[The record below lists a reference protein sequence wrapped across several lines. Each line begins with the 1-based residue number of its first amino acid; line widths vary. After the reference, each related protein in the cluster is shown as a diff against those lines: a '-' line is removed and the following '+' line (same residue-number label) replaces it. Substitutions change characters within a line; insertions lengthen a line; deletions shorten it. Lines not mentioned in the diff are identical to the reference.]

1 MIKNFTR
8 GSQVT
13 MHTVKMARQAIA
25 ITLAATL
32 ILGACMF
39 SLKSW
44 YDYTPFERAS
54 AWAYYWGDFK
64 LNIPFAK
71 DPDRRRMTQYYT
83 YRDGSK
89 GIVRTLDIVNDPW
102 HRELADK
109 VENQLFS
116 NAMTTLWSMLGFFL
130 LACAGWAWRG
140 SRIKVKKILS
150 GTQVVTPKELQKVLD
165 KKRLASSFKLGGVNL
180 RVNSET
186 QHMLLCGTT
195 GVGKSNGFIELMPQ
209 IRQKGHKAVVVDTT
223 GEFVSRFYR
232 TGKDILLN
240 PFDARSVGWNPW
252 VECPMSYH
260 YDEIAYGFV
269 PQTGHD
275 RFWADSARTVLSEA
289 MGHLKEK
296 GSTDCQSLV
305 DLLMVHSLA
314 DLYKA
319 LKHTPAGS
327 LLDPAGDKTAMS
339 IRAHLAPYLKVLRHL
354 AGDKPAFSMR
364 QWVMDSQGPDDSW
377 VFIASTP
384 DQRETMKSLMSAVMT
399 VAFNSLMNVA
409 PDPDRRVWF
418 MIDELVSLH
427 KQEVLPKALA
437 EVRKYGGCI
446 VAGIQSVSQLQE
458 QYGYAETKSL
468 SSLFNTKVIFRNT
481 DHETARTMSQLI
493 GEQEVIEAMETISY
507 GEHAYRDGVSLNDQK
522 KIKPAVSATDIM
534 ALNDM
539 EAYLKLPGALPVA
552 RVLFTHRNIQ
562 KICPAFIAKAEN
574 ILKQA

>member
-13 MHTVKMARQAIA
+13 MHTVNMVRQALA
-25 ITLAATL
+25 ITMLATL
-32 ILGACMF
+32 LLGVVLFCAR
-39 SLKSW
+39 SW
-44 YDYTPFERAS
+44 HDYTPYQRS
-54 AWAYYWGDFK
+54 AALAYYWGDFK
-64 LNIPFAK
+64 LNIPFVK
-71 DPDRRRMTQYYT
+71 DPDRRRMTQHYT
-83 YRDGSK
+83 YQNGRK

-102 HRELADK
+102 HRELAAK
-109 VENQLFS
+109 VENQLIS
-116 NAMTTLWSMLGFFL
+116 NAMTTLWCMLGFLL
-130 LACAGWAWRG
+130 LACAGWVWRG

-150 GTQVVTPKELQKVLD
+150 GARVVTPKELQKILNR
-165 KKRLASSFKLGGVNL
+165 KKLSSPFKLAGVSL
-180 RVNSET
+180 RLNSET
-186 QHMLLCGTT
+186 QHLLLCGTT

-209 IRQKGHKAVVVDTT
+209 IRGKGHKAVVVDTT

-232 TGKDILLN
+232 PDKDILLN

-252 VECPMSYH
+252 IECQMTYH
-260 YDEIAYGFV
+260 YDEMAYGFV

-289 MGHLKEK
+289 MSHLKEE
-296 GSTDCQSLV
+296 GFTDCRSLV
-305 DLLMVHSLA
+305 DLLMVHSLS

-354 AGDKPAFSMR
+354 SGDKPAFSMR
-364 QWVMDSQGPDDSW
+364 RWIMDSQGSDDRW
-377 VFIASTP
+377 VFISSTP
-384 DQRETMKSLMSAVMT
+384 DQRETMKPLMSAVMT
-399 VAFNSLMNVA
+399 VALNSLMSA
-409 PDPDRRVWF
+409 PPDPDRRVWF
-418 MIDELVSLH
+418 MIDELISLH